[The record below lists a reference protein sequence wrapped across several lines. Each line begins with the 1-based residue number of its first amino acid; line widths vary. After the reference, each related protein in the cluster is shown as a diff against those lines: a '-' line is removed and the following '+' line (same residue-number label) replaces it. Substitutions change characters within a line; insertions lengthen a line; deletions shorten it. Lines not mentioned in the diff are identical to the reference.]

1 MKRVPIPGPDAIRQ
15 EYKRLVKAHVEHL
28 TKTRPDLKPS
38 TVYGY
43 AKRNATAG
51 KWPPGY
57 SRIPPIELVDVTTQP
72 PPPLYNSDALRGS
85 QGHLKTPDIVP
96 PELLVEY
103 AALPYSPPLF
113 SYQDANNNPVAEL
126 ASRELCRR
134 RLLPFIKRFRP
145 NYTAGWFH
153 SDICRRVERFI
164 ERVERKESPRLLLMA
179 PPRSGKSEILSR
191 NAPAWII
198 GKHPDWELIAASYA
212 GALTM
217 TFSRYIR
224 DLLRDPAY
232 QALYPTTKLDPS
244 SQSVEAWNTTRGG
257 GYVAVGQGGPITGKG
272 AHCFPAGTKVRT
284 TTGYVTIET
293 LRTNDKVLGYDHD
306 LGEIRSARVEG
317 VRISRRADI
326 VRITT
331 TAGRIIVATADH
343 PFFVVGTGYVQ
354 AEVLGIGA
362 TLLVASM
369 PTVRETE
376 VTEVEA
382 LQGLLPRC
390 EEGSYRGGMR
400 AVLEGV
406 HEAAIQLQKESEQRS
421 CDALLFDRVL
431 PGASR
436 CEERQ
441 VVPCLPTT
449 CGVEGKLQGRKVLQP
464 RVSRGCE
471 CEVVEDGMSGLRDNV
486 PAALSNE
493 PVLLEGVCQCCTQR
507 SDVGREQLELQRR
520 PELQPLVPHSA
531 RSYPD
536 EGPEQVRHLCEHR
549 EPLGAPCQS
558 REDGQPSREPRNHV
572 SHVPCS
578 PSQVGQDTVL
588 MVEKL
593 CGDDVEVYDI
603 QVEGTSNFFAEEIL
617 AHNCF
622 FIDDI
627 VKDHEAAQ
635 SLSQRESTWAWWT
648 STAYTRLAPGG
659 GVLALMTNWHADD
672 WAGRIQETML
682 LGGEV
687 YEVIKY
693 PAINDYGDEYILPD
707 DSIIQI
713 ADKEPVPQGALMTRP
728 KNTAIH
734 PERYDTQ
741 HMLRIKNNL
750 EMSGQ
755 KAVWNALYQQNPV
768 PDEGSFFQKDM
779 FRYYS
784 TAPARRD
791 MYIYQAW
798 DFAISTGKENDY
810 TVGITIG
817 VDHRDAVY
825 VLDMR
830 RFRSGDGIEIAQTI
844 LEYSIEWGTNAIGV
858 EDGQIWKAIESQFLK
873 ACEEHHSRHFPSYE
887 PLKPLTD
894 KKVRADPL
902 RGRMQAGKVYFDKE
916 AHYFSVMQ
924 NELLHFPNAK
934 HDDCH
939 TYTTLVECRHGQ
951 MMIGRLRDGDE
962 ILSYDGVDVVVG
974 KVSQHHCTGVKE
986 VIEITFSD
994 GVTLELTPSHPV
1006 LTARGY
1012 VYAGDLTTHDD
1023 VVRRDVCR
1031 YRNTA
1036 SNGQKSFL
1044 ATTSP
1049 PQTSTELGD
1058 GCTATP
1064 MSRSEDLSRTGTTS
1078 TTSMATK
1085 TTTTC
1090 VTSSACQAFGT
1101 GRNTAQTWWC
1111 SAIHHSSSIISHLS
1125 DSLPWLRKRVSMSAR
1140 ANCESACRES
1150 VPAQSAV
1157 RSSRRLSLATTPL
1170 RTVLQSAL
1178 TKSEMYIQRL
1188 LTKLQQHA
1196 RTAISPSYLV
1206 ATPSDENCIVQQPA
1220 GTSTGMKI
1228 DISRESAHRVG
1239 RATISG
1245 KVTHQCSVES
1255 VLSQGHP
1262 NTDTSAHAAVRRF
1275 YPESKM
1281 ARYSAIESVLTST
1294 EDLAVM
1300 QRASTDSNRQF
1311 VKVVSVRRIGYHE
1324 TYNFEVDGTRNF
1336 LVQGGIV
1343 VHNCVDSLAWAVRL
1357 TLTRTPPRP
1366 ARPPVEKSWRD
1377 KLKAHM
1383 AGSHGGATHMSA

>member
-1 MKRVPIPGPDAIRQ
+1 
-15 EYKRLVKAHVEHL
+15 
-28 TKTRPDLKPS
+28 
-38 TVYGY
+38 
-43 AKRNATAG
+43 
-51 KWPPGY
+51 
-57 SRIPPIELVDVTTQP
+57 
-72 PPPLYNSDALRGS
+72 
-85 QGHLKTPDIVP
+85 
-96 PELLVEY
+96 
-103 AALPYSPPLF
+103 
-113 SYQDANNNPVAEL
+113 
-126 ASRELCRR
+126 
-134 RLLPFIKRFRP
+134 
-145 NYTAGWFH
+145 
-153 SDICRRVERFI
+153 
-164 ERVERKESPRLLLMA
+164 MA

-191 NAPAWII
+191 NTPAWII
-198 GKHPDWELIAASYA
+198 GKHPEWELIAASYA

-257 GYVAVGQGGPITGKG
+257 MYVAVGQGGPITGKG
-272 AHCFPAGTKVRT
+272 AHVF
-284 TTGYVTIET
+284 
-293 LRTNDKVLGYDHD
+293 
-306 LGEIRSARVEG
+306 
-317 VRISRRADI
+317 
-326 VRITT
+326 
-331 TAGRIIVATADH
+331 
-343 PFFVVGTGYVQ
+343 
-354 AEVLGIGA
+354 
-362 TLLVASM
+362 LV
-369 PTVRETE
+369 
-376 VTEVEA
+376 
-382 LQGLLPRC
+382 
-390 EEGSYRGGMR
+390 
-400 AVLEGV
+400 
-406 HEAAIQLQKESEQRS
+406 
-421 CDALLFDRVL
+421 
-431 PGASR
+431 
-436 CEERQ
+436 
-441 VVPCLPTT
+441 
-449 CGVEGKLQGRKVLQP
+449 
-464 RVSRGCE
+464 
-471 CEVVEDGMSGLRDNV
+471 
-486 PAALSNE
+486 
-493 PVLLEGVCQCCTQR
+493 
-507 SDVGREQLELQRR
+507 
-520 PELQPLVPHSA
+520 
-531 RSYPD
+531 
-536 EGPEQVRHLCEHR
+536 
-549 EPLGAPCQS
+549 
-558 REDGQPSREPRNHV
+558 
-572 SHVPCS
+572 
-578 PSQVGQDTVL
+578 
-588 MVEKL
+588 
-593 CGDDVEVYDI
+593 
-603 QVEGTSNFFAEEIL
+603 
-617 AHNCF
+617 
-622 FIDDI
+622 DDI

-672 WAGRIQETML
+672 WAGRIQETMT

-798 DFAISTGKENDY
+798 DFAISTGKENDF

-873 ACEEHHSRHFPSYE
+873 ACEEHPSRHFPSYE

-951 MMIGRLRDGDE
+951 VMIGRLRDGDE

-1012 VYAGDLTTHDD
+1012 VYAGDLTTHDE

-1036 SNGQKSFL
+1036 LNGQKSL
-1044 ATTSP
+1044 PATTSP

-1090 VTSSACQAFGT
+1090 VTSSACQASGT

-1111 SAIHHSSSIISHLS
+1111 SAIHHSSSIISQLS
-1125 DSLPWLRKRVSMSAR
+1125 DSLPWLRKQVSMSAR
-1140 ANCESACRES
+1140 ASCESACRES
-1150 VPAQSAV
+1150 APV
-1157 RSSRRLSLATTPL
+1157 RSAARSSHQLSPATTPL

-1188 LTKLQQHA
+1188 LTKLRQHA
-1196 RTAISPSYLV
+1196 RTANSPSYLV
-1206 ATPSDENCIVQQPA
+1206 ATPSDESCIAQQPA
-1220 GTSTGMKI
+1220 GASTGMKI

-1239 RATISG
+1239 RAIISG

-1262 NTDTSAHAAVRRF
+1262 STDTSAHAAGRRF

-1281 ARYSAIESVLTST
+1281 DRYSAIESVLTST
-1294 EDLAVM
+1294 EDLDVM

-1324 TYNFEVDGTRNF
+1324 TYNFEVDRTRNF

-1357 TLTRTPPRP
+1357 TLTRTPPREP
-1366 ARPPVEKSWRD
+1366 KQPQQKSWRD
-1377 KLKAHM
+1377 KLKAHLVG
-1383 AGSHGGATHMSA
+1383 ARGGGTHMSA